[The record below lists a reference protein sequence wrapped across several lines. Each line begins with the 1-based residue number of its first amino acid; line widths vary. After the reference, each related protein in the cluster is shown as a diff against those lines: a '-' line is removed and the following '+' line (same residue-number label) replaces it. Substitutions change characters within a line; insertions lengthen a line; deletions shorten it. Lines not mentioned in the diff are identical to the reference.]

1 MKRQT
6 PNSGILPWMLLTVPV
21 LWLAAVLACGYEDGM
36 TVFDQI
42 GRASCRER
50 V

>member
-1 MKRQT
+1 MNPDDALMPRL
-6 PNSGILPWMLLTVPV
+6 PIGDWIDAGID
-21 LWLAAVLACGYEDGM
+21 WLKDNVSWL
-36 TVFDQI
+36 FDQI